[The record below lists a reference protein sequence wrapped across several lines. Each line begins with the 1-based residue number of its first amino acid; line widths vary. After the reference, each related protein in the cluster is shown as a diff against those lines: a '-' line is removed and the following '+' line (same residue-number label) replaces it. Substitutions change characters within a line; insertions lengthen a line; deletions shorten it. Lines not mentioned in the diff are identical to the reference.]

1 MDITMAKQLVVKA
14 GKELVE
20 SGLIARTWG
29 NVSCRIDNNTFVITP
44 SGRSYETLTTEEIVQ
59 CRIED
64 ASYGGDIKPSS
75 ERRIHALVYQTHPDI
90 NFVIHTHQP
99 MASII
104 SAAGIRYLSSD
115 HNPMFDQEIPI
126 AEYGLPG
133 TKKLRAG
140 IEKVLS
146 DSKSRAVI
154 MSHHGALC
162 FGKDYEETFLIAK
175 KLEELCSEYL
185 KKFYQRISGLD
196 EYDDKKYYDY
206 YVMLKKQNKQPAVA
220 PITHYYRSRRT
231 EDGFTLWGVIEIT
244 YRFTDSLPP
253 EAEIHKAIYQSRG
266 DINHISHNIDKALTA
281 ISLTGET
288 LMPLL
293 DDFAQI
299 VGSSARCADTRET
312 SKIVKAL
319 GNRMG
324 VLVPGCG
331 ALCCAATESDL
342 NAVEM
347 VMEKNAGAQIGATI
361 LGNVRRLS
369 LFDCKL
375 MNIVY
380 KKSYAKKA
388 K

>member
-29 NVSCRIDNNTFVITP
+29 NVSCRAGNDTFVVTP
-44 SGRSYETLTTEEIVQ
+44 SGRSYETLKADEIVL
-59 CRIED
+59 CRTTD
-64 ASYGGDIKPSS
+64 ASYEGDIKPSS
-75 ERRIHALVYQTHPDI
+75 ERRIHALVYQTYPDV

-99 MASII
+99 VASII
-104 SAAGIRYLSSD
+104 SAAGGRYMPTDISQ
-115 HNPMFDQEIPI
+115 MFDRGVPI
-126 AEYGLPG
+126 ADYGLPG

-140 IEKVLS
+140 IAKALS
-146 DSKSRAVI
+146 ESKSKAVI

-175 KLEELCSEYL
+175 KLEEACTEYL
-185 KKFYQRISGLD
+185 KKSYQRISGSDGFD
-196 EYDDKKYYDY
+196 EKKYYDY
-206 YVMLKKQNKQPAVA
+206 YVELRKKNKQPAAA
-220 PITHYYRSRRT
+220 PMAHYYHSRRT
-231 EDGFTLWGVIEIT
+231 EDGFTLKGVIEIT
-244 YRFTDSLPP
+244 YRFTDPLPP
-253 EAEIHKAIYQSRG
+253 EAEIHKAIYQKRG
-266 DINHISHNIDKALTA
+266 DINYISQDTDKALMA

-299 VGSSARCADTRET
+299 VGSSGRSAKTREV
-312 SKIVKAL
+312 SQIVKAL

-331 ALCCAATESDL
+331 AICCSTTESDL
-342 NAVEM
+342 NAVAM
-347 VMEKNAGAQIGATI
+347 VMNKNAEAQIGATI
-361 LGNVRRLS
+361 LGDVRRLS